1 MQKMSGIVLNRE
13 SPEVPEEDLSTQNKK
28 FGQSTFYEL

>member
-1 MQKMSGIVLNRE
+1 MSGLMLNKE
-13 SPEVPEEDLSTQNKK
+13 SPEVPEEDLSAQGPNKK